1 MNIVIVIPTYNE
13 VDNIETLVKGIFKY
27 NKGVSILFVDDNSPD
42 GTAEKIRNMQT
53 RYTNISL
60 ITGEKKGLGEAYKR
74 GFLYAK
80 EKMNADYIIQMDAD
94 LSHNPKDIQRLIN
107 EIPKYDIVIG
117 SRYVNGG
124 SIPKDWGIYR
134 KLNSKIGNA
143 LTKVILKI
151 PYKDCTAGFKIIN
164 AKCVPINFIKNI
176 RSNGYLFQ
184 VEILYYF
191 YKKGYKVKE
200 IPIHFSDRVNGKSK
214 MGIREA
220 FDYIK
225 HLKTIKRKY
234 K

>member
-53 RYTNISL
+53 KYTNINL

-74 GFLYAK
+74 GFLYVK
-80 EKMNADYIIQMDAD
+80 EKMKADYIIQMDAD

-107 EIPKYDIVIG
+107 ETPQYDIVIG
-117 SRYVNGG
+117 SRYINGG

-134 KLNSKIGNA
+134 KLNSKIGNT
-143 LTKVILKI
+143 LTKFILKI

-164 AKCVPINFIKNI
+164 TKCLPINFIKNI

-214 MGIREA
+214 MGIQEA
-220 FDYIK
+220 FDYMK
-225 HLKTIKRKY
+225 HLKTVKRKY